1 MQFFQFAS
9 AQRFCFNLHR
19 SEKIDPSKRCSVM
32 TKFNQCP
39 NCGKLPK
46 GGFVFG
52 DSGVMN
58 IYECECGTL
67 YCYQCGD
74 QRCPNCGSKKRKEA
88 GKCYKPKG

>member
-1 MQFFQFAS
+1 
-9 AQRFCFNLHR
+9 
-19 SEKIDPSKRCSVM
+19 M